1 RWNDPAISSSATRVL
16 LNLPWDKPDDPAEIR
31 ALLVNYGSEDEMG
44 RMRIAAAIFEKGPIV
59 GTPALLRLVM
69 EDPSEDVCW
78 EIDTLLRY
86 RRDAKSLEQIRQ
98 LDPTDARAAALALC
112 GWAWIPKDHPKALA
126 LLQRAVESEDK
137 HPSFDSGEIDFAFQ
151 VLTQN
156 ALADQQY
163 DRAAHF
169 RRLQASRMAMSA
181 KSDPT
186 AIYQLFFLHARYG
199 PLAGFAGDL
208 RNFSAYLG
216 HPEVL
221 YALSKIYAHHGE
233 IIESLAC
240 AQAAQSA
247 SLTCGS
253 RITAA
258 AFLADGGSFDSA
270 RREAALALNSNDPD
284 TAVYRL
290 QARLELAQWAG
301 LNDDD
306 AQAAE
311 HLAAAMDLIHQ
322 IPADGMR
329 IEQYGRVVEINDVAS
344 ELAWRSA
351 QIALNNHDDAAA
363 KKNLDKLMQ
372 LSPSDPDIVQNAYSL
387 LKSAGRDADAQ
398 KLFDASYTQAHQELV
413 QNPDDP
419 VLMNQIAWLCARC
432 DQKLPEAMEMSSRA
446 VAAEPDS
453 AAILDTFAEVNF
465 RAGHADQ
472 AVKLETRAL
481 QFEPDDAFM
490 AKQLAR
496 FRKSL
501 P

>member
-1 RWNDPAISSSATRVL
+1 
-16 LNLPWDKPDDPAEIR
+16 LPWDKPDDPAEVK

-44 RMRIAAAIFEKGPIV
+44 RMRIAAAIFEKGPIG
-59 GTPALLRLVM
+59 GTAPLLRLVM

-126 LLQRAVESEDK
+126 LLQRAVESEAK
-137 HPSFDSGEIDFAFQ
+137 HPSSGEIDFAFQ

-216 HPEVL
+216 YPEVL
-221 YALSKIYAHHGE
+221 YALSQIYAHHGE
-233 IIESLAC
+233 IIESFVC

-311 HLAAAMDLIHQ
+311 HLAAAMELIHQ